1 MIMLKPAANTI
12 HRLSLLFYLCLMVF
26 VLSGR
31 SASATADTLSTVAN
45 RQFLTSHAQ
54 KPCVVV
60 RSSGLQYRILARGFG
75 RHPSSSDNVEI
86 TYDAHLIDGAVVDRA
101 STDLPAT
108 LTLSSTLRGLSEA
121 LQLMQTGD
129 HWEIVVPADLALG
142 SRGAGAIP
150 PNQTLVFDLTLL
162 AILPLSSENG
172 TQDSSPFSVFSRER
186 GKDAEAGAVIRISP

>member
-1 MIMLKPAANTI
+1 
-12 HRLSLLFYLCLMVF
+12 
-26 VLSGR
+26 
-31 SASATADTLSTVAN
+31 
-45 RQFLTSHAQ
+45 
-54 KPCVVV
+54 
-60 RSSGLQYRILARGFG
+60 
-75 RHPSSSDNVEI
+75 
-86 TYDAHLIDGAVVDRA
+86 
-101 STDLPAT
+101 
-108 LTLSSTLRGLSEA
+108 
-121 LQLMQTGD
+121 MQTGD